1 MQDVVL
7 FEELSAGDKVIGVA
21 TLNSEKSLNAL
32 SLAMAEK
39 LLPQLKKW
47 ADDDKV
53 ACVWLQGSGEKAF
66 CAGGDIVAAPCRNT
80 GEAFIMTQ
88 IEIGLSTV
96 LGDVDLAVLKR
107 AHGTGI
113 HIDVGIQF

>member
-66 CAGGDIVAAPCRNT
+66 CAGGDISGMGGRSRDP
-80 GEAFIMTQ
+80 
-88 IEIGLSTV
+88 
-96 LGDVDLAVLKR
+96 DLPPPTPEDSQR
-107 AHGTGI
+107 RSSSNRRP
-113 HIDVGIQF
+113 